1 MGSYKD
7 SYSEDIVK
15 KLDKIKYMLYS
26 VGSIDSSVN
35 IDFDIDVSQ
44 FTNEVLTLSIYVSD
58 TIVMDGL
65 VEDFIEVF
73 TDINNKMY
81 KVFQK
86 IKLDTNLNLDRTYTN
101 DYGGGM
107 INYINYNIEDGS
119 FEYLI
124 HFLLEI

>member
-26 VGSIDSSVN
+26 VGSIDSNVD

-44 FTNEVLTLSIYVSD
+44 FTNEVVTLSIYVSD
-58 TIVMDGL
+58 NIVIDGL

-81 KVFQK
+81 KIFQK
-86 IKLDTNLNLDRTYTN
+86 IKLDTNLNFDRTYTN

-107 INYINYNIEDGS
+107 VNYLNYNIEDGNL
-119 FEYLI
+119 EYNI

>member
-26 VGSIDSSVN
+26 VGSIDTSVD
-35 IDFDIDVSQ
+35 IDFDIDFAQ
-44 FTNEVLTLSIYVSD
+44 DTDEVATLSIYVSD
-58 TIVMDGL
+58 NIEMEGF

-101 DYGGGM
+101 DYAGGM
-107 INYINYNIEDGS
+107 VNYLNYNIEDGNL
-119 FEYLI
+119 EYNI

>member
-26 VGSIDSSVN
+26 VGSIDTSVN
-35 IDFDIDVSQ
+35 IDFDIDVAQ
-44 FTNEVLTLSIYVSD
+44 NTDEVMTLSIYVSD
-58 TIVMDGL
+58 NIEMEGF
-65 VEDFIEVF
+65 VEDFIEIF

-81 KVFQK
+81 KIFQK
-86 IKLDTNLNLDRTYTN
+86 IKLDTNLNFDRTYTN

-107 INYINYNIEDGS
+107 VNYLNYNIEDGNL
-119 FEYLI
+119 EYNI

>member
-44 FTNEVLTLSIYVSD
+44 FTNEVVTLSIYVSD
-58 TIVMDGL
+58 NIVIDGL

-81 KVFQK
+81 KIFQK
-86 IKLDTNLNLDRTYTN
+86 IKLDTNLNFDRTYTN

-107 INYINYNIEDGS
+107 VNYLNYNIEDGNL
-119 FEYLI
+119 EYNI